1 MSTGADLTTPV
12 TRDALLAWFHRNRA
26 RSRQLFDMLDPA
38 AYYTRPISLRNPI
51 VFYEGHIPAFSVITL
66 ITRGLGR
73 PGVDERLE
81 RLFARGIDPESED
94 AANPRVNP
102 AAWPTRDEVLEY
114 ARRADALI
122 EDALRDGPI
131 DQPGHPLLDRAEAA
145 FAILEHEAMHQETL
159 LYMWHRLP
167 LELKRKPI
175 EVAPLVIGGAPPGP
189 RRVTVRAGRAMLG
202 AVRER
207 VAFGWDNEFPAM
219 TVDVPAFDMDVY
231 NVTNEDYL
239 RFVEAGGY
247 DTESL
252 WDADG
257 WSWRQA
263 HRVTH
268 PLFWERHGE
277 GGGAA
282 WFWRGQFD
290 LVPLPAAW
298 PVYVSHAEASA
309 YARWQGARLPTEA
322 EYHRAAFGAP
332 NGGVP
337 SGSQPSAQK
346 TRAGDS
352 GATQVDGVGERTYP
366 WGEAAPEGVRGN
378 FDFGQFDPV
387 PVGSHPDGASAWGVE
402 DLAGNGW
409 EWTST
414 VFDGFPG
421 FKAMP
426 SYPEYSADFFDNQH
440 YVMKGASPVTAAELI
455 RRGFRNWFRP
465 NYPYVY
471 ATFRLVY
478 PARVQRIYPVHGG
491 RA

>member
-1 MSTGADLTTPV
+1 MSTGADLSTI

-51 VFYEGHIPAFSVITL
+51 VFYEGHMPAFNVITL
-66 ITRGLGR
+66 IKRGLGR

-81 RLFARGIDPESED
+81 KLFARGIDPDSEE
-94 AANPRVNP
+94 AASPRVNP
-102 AAWPTRDEVLEY
+102 AAWPTREEVLNY
-114 ARRADALI
+114 VRHADALI
-122 EDALRDGPI
+122 EDALREAPI

-145 FAILEHEAMHQETL
+145 YAILEHEAMHQETL

-167 LELKRKPI
+167 LEMKRKPI
-175 EVAPLVIGGAPPGP
+175 EAPPLVIGGAPPAQ
-189 RRVTVRAGRAMLG
+189 RSVTIPAGRATIG
-202 AVRER
+202 ALRDR

-219 TVDVPAFDMDVY
+219 TVDVPAFEIDVY
-231 NVTNEDYL
+231 NVTNQDFM

-247 DTESL
+247 DNESL
-252 WDADG
+252 WDATG
-257 WSWRQA
+257 WAWRQETGA
-263 HRVTH
+263 TH
-268 PLFWERHGE
+268 PLFWERHGD
-277 GGGAA
+277 GNNAQ
-282 WFWRGQFD
+282 WMWRGQFE

-298 PVYVSHAEASA
+298 PVYVTHAEASA
-309 YARWQGARLPTEA
+309 YARWLGARLPSEA
-322 EYHRAAFGAP
+322 EYHRAAFASP
-332 NGGVP
+332 DSDRSGGNAYA
-337 SGSQPSAQK
+337 S
-346 TRAGDS
+346 
-352 GATQVDGVGERTYP
+352 GERTYP
-366 WGEAAPEGVRGN
+366 WGETAPDGARGN
-378 FDFGQFDPV
+378 FDFAQFDPV
-387 PVGSHPDGASAWGVE
+387 PVGSFPAGASAWGVE

-409 EWTST
+409 EWTASI
-414 VFDGFPG
+414 FDGLPG

-471 ATFRLVY
+471 ASFRCVR
-478 PARVQRIYPVHGG
+478 PARVQTPGE